1 MNKMPIPL
9 IGITI
14 NHDQNKNGRP
24 IFSLNEVYVQA
35 VANAGGA
42 PVLIPL
48 GLSAQILR
56 EIFARLDGLLF
67 TGGGDVH
74 PRYYNGEPHE
84 LIHEI
89 DEDRDQTE
97 IQLIQTAARER
108 KPFLGICRGIQV
120 INVALGGTLYADILA
135 QKPGSLNHAS
145 PGDKP
150 RDFLAH
156 TVTVD
161 RSSRLRQI
169 LEADQPQVNSWH
181 HQAVYDLAPG
191 ARATAYA
198 PDGILE
204 AFELPDHPYGLAVQ
218 WHPEWM
224 QTHESMRRL
233 FRSFVEAASR
243 NG

>member
-1 MNKMPIPL
+1 MNDMPTPL

-14 NHDQNKNGRP
+14 NHAYSQKGFNALS
-24 IFSLNEVYVQA
+24 ILEVYVQA

-48 GLSAQILR
+48 GLSAEILSG
-56 EIFARLDGLLF
+56 IFPRLDGILF

-89 DEDRDQTE
+89 DEDRDRTE
-97 IQLIQTAARER
+97 IQLIQSAVQNR

-135 QKPGSLNHAS
+135 QKPGSLNHAT
-145 PGDKP
+145 PDDQP
-150 RDFLAH
+150 RDFPAH
-156 TVTVD
+156 TVTINVD
-161 RSSRLRQI
+161 SRLRQI
-169 LEADQPQVNSWH
+169 LEMDQPQVNSWH
-181 HQAVYDLAPG
+181 HQAVCDLAPG
-191 ARATAYA
+191 VKATAYA

-224 QTHESMRRL
+224 QAQESMRRL
-233 FRSFVEAASR
+233 FRSFVEAASQ
-243 NG
+243 NE